1 MQANVGNIDRIARAA
16 IGVALI
22 LAAVTA
28 GWGTAATAI
37 AAVVGLVL
45 LGTSAMRFC
54 PAYRL
59 LGLNT
64 CRVQ

>member
-16 IGVALI
+16 LGVILLI
-22 LAAVTA
+22 AAFTA
-28 GWGTAATAI
+28 GWGTAGTVI
-37 AAVVGLVL
+37 AAVVGLVM

-59 LGLNT
+59 LGMNT
-64 CRVQ
+64 CQVK

>member
-1 MQANVGNIDRIARAA
+1 MQANVGTIDRIARAVL
-16 IGVALI
+16 GVVVLV
-22 LAAVTA
+22 AAFTA
-28 GWGTAATAI
+28 GWGAAGTAI

-59 LGLNT
+59 LGMNT
-64 CRVQ
+64 CQVK

>member
-16 IGVALI
+16 LGVILLI
-22 LAAVTA
+22 AAFTV
-28 GWGTAATAI
+28 GWGTTGTVI

-59 LGLNT
+59 LGMNT
-64 CRVQ
+64 CQVK